1 MTPADYMLAAL
12 RTEFTPEI
20 SVHSDGKERPFN
32 ARLLHA
38 AIGLCTEAGELQD
51 ALKREL
57 IYGKAMDRVNII
69 EELSDLAWYL
79 NLAIAAVGSSWE
91 EVFEKNIA
99 KLKKRFPDKFTQEAA
114 LNRDLA
120 AERATLEETPKV
132 PGDYMFTLNGRP
144 QGRASSLTTYA
155 QLCALA
161 NIQPERLPTITVKPR
176 GAVSAKTMVLPG
188 DQIYIDHGMV
198 INVVVTGAG

>member
-20 SVHSDGKERPFN
+20 SAHSAGKERPIN

-38 AIGLCTEAGELQD
+38 ALGLCTETGELQD
-51 ALKREL
+51 AIKKDL
-57 IYGKAMDRVNII
+57 IYGKALDHVNVI
-69 EELSDLAWYL
+69 EELGDIAWYL

-91 EVFEKNIA
+91 EVFERNIA

-120 AERATLEETPKV
+120 AERVTLEETPKV

-161 NIQPERLPTITVKPR
+161 NIAPEHQPTITIKSRVQD
-176 GAVSAKTMVLPG
+176 THYELLPG
-188 DQIYIDHGMV
+188 QQIYVDHGMV
-198 INVVVTGAG
+198 INVVPTSAG